1 MKNYISYLIM
11 AMLIIGQQAFAQD
24 EQRKEK
30 KSPYEV
36 ELKETNFQPED
47 GAVIIDGRPED
58 QFKRSHLPG
67 AINIME
73 AKFGEFLSKLV
84 DPETEYYIV
93 ADDPERLSMLVD
105 HADTIGY
112 IPNLKGVFLYEKND
126 GESMEAFEA
135 EEFTGNEEEFTIVD
149 IRSEKE
155 FSENPLFH
163 QAINIPLPDLKDR
176 VSEIPT
182 DKPIVVHCGTGY
194 RSAIGSSIVH
204 HQIKDQ
210 KVLDMG
216 SHVKTYQKKD

>member
-73 AKFGEFLSKLV
+73 AKFGEFLYKLV
-84 DPETEYYIV
+84 DP
-93 ADDPERLSMLVD
+93 
-105 HADTIGY
+105 
-112 IPNLKGVFLYEKND
+112 
-126 GESMEAFEA
+126 
-135 EEFTGNEEEFTIVD
+135 
-149 IRSEKE
+149 
-155 FSENPLFH
+155 
-163 QAINIPLPDLKDR
+163 
-176 VSEIPT
+176 
-182 DKPIVVHCGTGY
+182 
-194 RSAIGSSIVH
+194 
-204 HQIKDQ
+204 
-210 KVLDMG
+210 
-216 SHVKTYQKKD
+216 